1 MKENTD
7 SNELGKLMVDETSY
21 TTRLSKSYKKRKP
34 YVPEVPGAV
43 MSFIPGTIIEV
54 LVKEGSKVNAGD
66 DLVILEAM
74 KMFNRVKCPVAGV
87 VKAVHIT
94 PGMRVTRGTL
104 LLEVD

>member
-21 TTRLSKSYKKRKP
+21 TTRLSRSYKKRKP

-54 LVKEGSKVNAGD
+54 LVKEGSQVNAGD

-74 KMFNRVKCPVAGV
+74 KMFNRVKCPVTGV